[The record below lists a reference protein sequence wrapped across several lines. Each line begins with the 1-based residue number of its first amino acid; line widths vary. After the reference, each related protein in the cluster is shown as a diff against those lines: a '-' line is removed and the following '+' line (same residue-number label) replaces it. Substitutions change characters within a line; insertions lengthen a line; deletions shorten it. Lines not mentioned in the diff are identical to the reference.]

1 MVTPT
6 SEAKNNPMA
15 AKITQDYLASS
26 SVFAQIFFND
36 ILSTTTN
43 YERKSPSNLLEL
55 HSKNNL
61 VQFSFFPRPSHPLSF
76 KGNEAF
82 ERHFCSNAM
91 NRTLGPDIG
100 NNLENSWL
108 QRQHK

>member
-1 MVTPT
+1 
-6 SEAKNNPMA
+6 MA
-15 AKITQDYLASS
+15 AKITQDYLAGS
-26 SVFAQIFFND
+26 SVFAQIFFLND

-43 YERKSPSNLLEL
+43 YERKSPSNMLEIR
-55 HSKNNL
+55 SENNL
-61 VQFSFFPRPSHPLSF
+61 AASLGRIFHVHLTLFLAR
-76 KGNEAF
+76 NEAF

>member
-6 SEAKNNPMA
+6 SEAKNKPMA

-26 SVFAQIFFND
+26 SVFVQIFFLND

-55 HSKNNL
+55 HSENNL
-61 VQFSFFPRPSHPLSF
+61 VR
-76 KGNEAF
+76 
-82 ERHFCSNAM
+82 
-91 NRTLGPDIG
+91 
-100 NNLENSWL
+100 
-108 QRQHK
+108 

>member
-15 AKITQDYLASS
+15 ANHPRLPSKLFCFCTD
-26 SVFAQIFFND
+26 FFFND

-108 QRQHK
+108 QR